1 MLNKDGTVKPE
12 KLIDSARRTRRMRN
26 IIVGLVVI
34 GVIGL
39 FLAIILNTRATSKQT
54 QATIYESVE
63 TKNVE
68 DGKVVRSM
76 DKKSNVELTMRA
88 EGDEILA
95 LHIVDPVTKQ
105 DTFCLPMDQV
115 AQATNGVQHG
125 TDVRIST
132 EDPAHPGVASRSY
145 AVSQGNFEDK
155 TSYLAFRSEELKIL
169 FNSHRCDML
178 MLPQSD
184 EEEDDAEDE
193 DENVV
198 GVEEGEEEVVEE
210 VEGEEE
216 EVAVAVDGN
225 EVVEMVAEDQVYVL
239 DIELALQAAQQGAK
253 DERSKSNFFNRVRSL
268 FHRGRQVMIEE
279 SPRDD
284 GVVGNENPPVADPV
298 RRVKVVKKPSSSNG
312 RIKKKNP
319 RHLSQSDLQEHNRN
333 AYFESLAAIKVG
345 RSRSMQETDAYGVLC
360 DATTC
365 PTVSPMMHFISLCFV
380 FLIKS
385 HKSSHYFIL
394 VLIM

>member
-1 MLNKDGTVKPE
+1 MLNKDGTVNPE
-12 KLIDSARRTRRMRN
+12 TLVHQVQTTKKLRR
-26 IIVGLVVI
+26 IIAFLVALGAVS
-34 GVIGL
+34 L
-39 FLAIILNTRATSKQT
+39 FLGIILNTRATSKQT

-68 DGKVVRSM
+68 DGNGKVVRSM

-95 LHIVDPVTKQ
+95 RHIVDPVTEQ
-105 DTFCLPMDQV
+105 EAYCIPMDQV
-115 AQATNGVQHG
+115 AQATLGVQHG

-155 TSYLAFRSEELKIL
+155 TSYLAFQSGTLKIM

-184 EEEDDAEDE
+184 EEEDDAEDQ
-193 DENVV
+193 DLVV
-198 GVEEGEEEVVEE
+198 IEEEVVEE

-216 EVAVAVDGN
+216 ENAAAVDGN

-239 DIELALQAAQQGAK
+239 DIEAALQAAQQGTK
-253 DERSKSNFFNRVRSL
+253 DERSKSKFFNRVRNL
-268 FHRGRQVMIEE
+268 FRRGRQVMTEE
-279 SPRDD
+279 SPQDD
-284 GVVGNENPPVADPV
+284 GVVDNENPPVADPA
-298 RRVKVVKKPSSSNG
+298 RRVKVVKKSSSSLG
-312 RIKKKNP
+312 SIKKKNP

-333 AYFESLAAIKVG
+333 AYFESLAAIKDG
-345 RSRSMQETDAYGVLC
+345 RSRSMQETNAYGVLC
-360 DATTC
+360 DESTC
-365 PTVSPMMHFISLCFV
+365 PTVSQMTLHFISLFFV
-380 FLIKS
+380 FPFSLTIFTLFHSCSYK
-385 HKSSHYFIL
+385 L
-394 VLIM
+394 V

>member
-1 MLNKDGTVKPE
+1 MLNKDGTVKAE

-34 GVIGL
+34 SVISL

-95 LHIVDPVTKQ
+95 LHIVDPVTEQ

-155 TSYLAFRSEELKIL
+155 TSYLSFRSEELKIL

-184 EEEDDAEDE
+184 EEEGDAEDE

-225 EVVEMVAEDQVYVL
+225 EVVAEDEVIQL
-239 DIELALQAAQQGAK
+239 EIDTALQAAQQGAK
-253 DERSKSNFFNRVRSL
+253 DERSKSNFFNRVRNL
-268 FHRGRQVMIEE
+268 FHRQRLVMIEE
-279 SPRDD
+279 SPQDD
-284 GVVGNENPPVADPV
+284 GVVGNENPPVADPA
-298 RRVKVVKKPSSSNG
+298 RRVKAVKKSSSSNG
-312 RIKKKNP
+312 RMKKKNP

-333 AYFESLAAIKVG
+333 AYFESLAAIKDG

-365 PTVSPMMHFISLCFV
+365 PTVSPMMHFISLFFV

-394 VLIM
+394 VLIHHVV

>member
-12 KLIDSARRTRRMRN
+12 KLIGHARMTRRMKN
-26 IIVGLVVI
+26 TIVGLVVL
-34 GVIGL
+34 GAIGL

-63 TKNVE
+63 SKNVE

-95 LHIVDPVTKQ
+95 LHIVDPVTEQ

-155 TSYLAFRSEELKIL
+155 TSYLAFQSETFKIL

-178 MLPQSD
+178 MIPQSD
-184 EEEDDAEDE
+184 EEEDDPEDE
-193 DENVV
+193 DVDVV

-216 EVAVAVDGN
+216 EVAVVVDGN
-225 EVVEMVAEDQVYVL
+225 EVVAEDEVIQL
-239 DIELALQAAQQGAK
+239 DIELALQAAQAGAK
-253 DERSKSNFFNRVRSL
+253 DERSKSNFFNRVRNL
-268 FHRGRQVMIEE
+268 FHRQRQVMIEE
-279 SPRDD
+279 SPQDD
-284 GVVGNENPPVADPV
+284 GVVGNENPPVSDPA
-298 RRVKVVKKPSSSNG
+298 RRVKVVKKSSSSLG

-333 AYFESLAAIKVG
+333 AYFESLAAIKDG
-345 RSRSMQETDAYGVLC
+345 RSRSMQETDAFGVLC
-360 DATTC
+360 DASQC

>member
-12 KLIDSARRTRRMRN
+12 KLVEQVQTTQKLRR
-26 IIVGLVVI
+26 IIAFLVVL
-34 GVIGL
+34 GAVSL
-39 FLAIILNTRATSKQT
+39 FLGIILNTRATSKQT

-68 DGKVVRSM
+68 DGRVVRPM

-95 LHIVDPVTKQ
+95 RHIVDPVTKQ
-105 DTFCLPMDQV
+105 EAFCLPMDQV
-115 AQATNGVQHG
+115 AQATLGVQHG

-155 TSYLAFRSEELKIL
+155 TSYLAFQSGTLKIM

-178 MLPQSD
+178 MLPQSE
-184 EEEDDAEDE
+184 EEEDDAEDQ
-193 DENVV
+193 DLVV
-198 GVEEGEEEVVEE
+198 IEEEVVEE

-216 EVAVAVDGN
+216 ENAAADGN
-225 EVVEMVAEDQVYVL
+225 EVVEIVAEDQVYVL
-239 DIELALQAAQQGAK
+239 DIEAALQAAQQGTK
-253 DERSKSNFFNRVRSL
+253 DERSKSKFFNRVRNL
-268 FHRGRQVMIEE
+268 FRRGRQVMTEE
-279 SPRDD
+279 SPQDD
-284 GVVGNENPPVADPV
+284 GVVDNENPPVADPA
-298 RRVKVVKKPSSSNG
+298 RRVKVVKKSSSSLG
-312 RIKKKNP
+312 RMKKKNP

-333 AYFESLAAIKVG
+333 TYFESLAAIKDG
-345 RSRSMQETDAYGVLC
+345 RSRSMQETNAYGVLC
-360 DATTC
+360 DSSTC
-365 PTVSPMMHFISLCFV
+365 PTVSPMMHFISLFFV

-394 VLIM
+394 VLILV